1 MIFIK
6 EYNLIYIK
14 SKKTASTLME
24 KLLWQLVTNER
35 KPPKYS
41 TEINGSIFA
50 RNDAGK
56 ETELRKLFVNNKNI
70 NFSHMTLKEVKE
82 YFGNDIFDKALKVST
97 IRDPYKQIV
106 SLFNHHISRKNL
118 PNKSIQEM
126 VNNNLNLF
134 NNDRKFR
141 QDIFYKWL
149 LLSIEHIT
157 KSQMS
162 FYFVDNEYLID
173 TLIKQENLDLELKV
187 LFDKMGV
194 DEIKKNNIIKQTNNE
209 VNKSP
214 KYFYKSYLNL
224 DSIRLINDYQKK
236 LFEIGNYQ
244 IFNTKAELLNKKN

>member
-1 MIFIK
+1 
-6 EYNLIYIK
+6 
-14 SKKTASTLME
+14 
-24 KLLWQLVTNER
+24 
-35 KPPKYS
+35 
-41 TEINGSIFA
+41 
-50 RNDAGK
+50 
-56 ETELRKLFVNNKNI
+56 
-70 NFSHMTLKEVKE
+70 MTLKEVKE

-106 SLFNHHISRKNL
+106 SLFNHHISRNNL
-118 PNKSIQEM
+118 QNRSIQEM

-157 KSQMS
+157 ESQMS

-187 LFDKMGV
+187 LFDKMGI
-194 DEIKKNNIIKQTNNE
+194 DEINKNNIIKQTNNE